1 MSFVRKTYQEI
12 TDSILSQ
19 ITKGIVNERYDF
31 IPNLV
36 RYRLKQPKILDIAA
50 VYGTVRN
57 APYTFVKETD
67 YRFSGGMLEWVGGAE
82 WPDPGTSFYV
92 NYIIDAPRTITDINP
107 GSITRTLVESIGLEI
122 DYLYAQM
129 DQVYKLAFIDTAH
142 GKALD
147 LVAAILGVVRKPA
160 GFATGEVSF
169 GRKGD
174 LGEIQVK
181 GETFS
186 YDGRPRYRLKQP
198 FVKAMALV
206 EGTCQGVKVRFSQG
220 TDFLLSGDTLE
231 WIAERKKPDLGSPVM
246 VDYTAYVQV
255 TIPADTRVTTYS
267 RLPENLKVF
276 RTARDATLAM
286 TPEGLWEADIPVVA
300 LNPGRA
306 SNVFAGSLTVMAKP
320 PVGVE
325 YVINKHDIL
334 NGTDTET
341 DVEFRERAKRALEM
355 AGKATVI
362 ALKSA
367 IEGIE
372 GVSGE
377 VKVFDQPDG
386 IPGIVQIIASGGD
399 DDEIR
404 KTIEET
410 RAAGIHVEFK
420 RPVIIPLDLSLTLKM
435 VEGIDRARARDEVE
449 KGIRSYLG
457 RLEIHETVVLNRV
470 IQAALSV
477 PGIRDVKDVTI
488 NKIKGNIEIRM
499 DERGELRMFELFVED

>member
-1 MSFVRKTYQEI
+1 MPFDRKTYQEI

-31 IPNLV
+31 VPNMLK
-36 RYRLKQPKILDIAA
+36 YRLKQPKVLDI
-50 VYGTVRN
+50 VKIDGTVRN
-57 APYTFVKETD
+57 APYTFRKGTD
-67 YRFSGGMLEWVGGAE
+67 CRFTGGMLEWMDGGE
-82 WPDPGTSFYV
+82 RPDAGTPFYV
-92 NYIIDAPRTITDINP
+92 NYMIDAPRTITDINP
-107 GSITRTLVESIGLEI
+107 GSVTRTIVESVALEI
-122 DYLYAQM
+122 DYLYAQL
-129 DQVYKLAFIDTAH
+129 DQVYRLAFIDTAY

-147 LVAAILGVVRKPA
+147 LVASILGIVRKPA
-160 GFATGEVSF
+160 GFATGEVTF

-174 LGEIQVK
+174 MGEIPVK

-186 YDGRPRYRLKQP
+186 YDGRPQYRLKQP
-198 FVKAMALV
+198 FLKAVTLL
-206 EGTCQGVKVRFSQG
+206 EGTCEGAKARLSQG
-220 TDFLLSGDTLE
+220 TDFLLSNNAIE
-231 WIAERKKPDLGSPVM
+231 WIADGKKPDQGSPVM
-246 VDYTAYVQV
+246 VDYTAFQQV
-255 TIPADTRVTTYS
+255 IVPADTRVTNYS

-276 RTARDATLAM
+276 RTARDATLAR

-306 SNVFAGSLTVMAKP
+306 SNVFAGSITVMAKP

-325 YVINKHDIL
+325 YVINKRDIL
-334 NGTDTET
+334 NGTDPET
-341 DVEFRERAKRALEM
+341 DEDLRERAKRALEM

-367 IEGIE
+367 VEGIE

-386 IPGIVQIIASGGD
+386 IPGIVQIIASGGS
-399 DDEIR
+399 DDEIG
-404 KTIEET
+404 KTIEEI

-435 VEGIDRARARDEVE
+435 VEGIDQAKARDEVE
-449 KGIRSYLG
+449 KGIRNYLS
-457 RLEIHETVVLNRV
+457 RLEINETVVLNRI

-477 PGIRDVKDVTI
+477 PGVRDVKDVTI
-488 NKIKGNIEIRM
+488 NKTRGNVEIRM
-499 DERGELRMFELFVED
+499 DERGELRILELFVED